1 MSASLDVHA
10 PSPVLTPPR
19 VQFVELHSEP
29 LLQHLYENFKQQY
42 PGVTFPAPPPTGP
55 LRLEDVMKSTYFFS

>member
-1 MSASLDVHA
+1 M
-10 PSPVLTPPR
+10 LTPPR